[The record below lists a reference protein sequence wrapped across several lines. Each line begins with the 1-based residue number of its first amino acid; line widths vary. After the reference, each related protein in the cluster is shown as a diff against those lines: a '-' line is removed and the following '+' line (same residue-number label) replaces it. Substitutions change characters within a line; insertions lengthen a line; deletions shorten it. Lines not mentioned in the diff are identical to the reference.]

1 MNIHNIFQIKQTLG
15 EEKKII
21 MLKILF
27 GNVVEFMKVKVIL
40 TVEKWKLLDY
50 HDLNSKKNQN
60 LIVFYFCFICYFISI
75 IVFVIT

>member
-50 HDLNSKKNQN
+50 HDLNS
-60 LIVFYFCFICYFISI
+60 
-75 IVFVIT
+75 